1 MFFRPKGVDIHVES
15 RARDQARWLI
25 RDHGGQAEEVLK
37 AKLRREGIS
46 DADRYRY
53 KLTLRELARLRRN
66 NPEKYGKADASA
78 QRSIFGLGARRDRQT
93 S

>member
-1 MFFRPKGVDIHVES
+1 MVFKPKGVDIHVES

-25 RDHGGQAEEVLK
+25 RDHGDDAEDVLR
-37 AKLRREGIS
+37 AKIHRENAS

-53 KLTLRELARLRRN
+53 KLTLREIGRLRRSD
-66 NPEKYGKADASA
+66 PQKYGPGK
-78 QRSIFGLGARRDRQT
+78 QQGLLGSILGIF

>member
-1 MFFRPKGVDIHVES
+1 MVLKPKGVDIHVES

-25 RDHGGQAEEVLK
+25 RDHGDEAERVLREK
-37 AKLRREGIS
+37 IRRKNVS

-53 KLTLRELARLRRN
+53 KLTLREIARLRRAD
-66 NPEKYGKADASA
+66 PEKYGAGKPMGLFASF
-78 QRSIFGLGARRDRQT
+78 RSLF

>member
-1 MFFRPKGVDIHVES
+1 MES

-25 RDHGGQAEEVLK
+25 RDHGDDAEDVLR
-37 AKLRREGIS
+37 AKLKRKQAT

-53 KLTLRELARLRRN
+53 KLTLREGARLRRVE
-66 NPEKYGKADASA
+66 PEKHGRRKPQSVIG
-78 QRSIFGLGARRDRQT
+78 SILNLF